1 MKVGATRD
9 GLVRW
14 ADDGALELLDLP
26 QRDLC
31 SLLTSSNDWRE
42 HVTEASVLR
51 RLAPEDAVGAS
62 ITDGGS
68 SVWGIGLNYE
78 SRVLST
84 GRTPPACPVVF
95 LRSSATGARPGGVVR
110 LPETSSE
117 VDFEGELAVIV
128 GRTAYR
134 IDASEAWE
142 HIALIVPAND
152 LTARD
157 VMRQTRSPA
166 IAKSFPGFG
175 PLGWMAATPDTYDT
189 PDDLELTTRV
199 NAVVRQRD
207 RTSGM
212 LLSVPEV
219 VALISAHAVLRPGD
233 IVLTGSPAGAGDE
246 DGVYLRAGDVVEVA
260 LADLPPLTSTII
272 GSSKRYDGD
281 TEVGNGR
288 RLESQ
293 NQGSTR

>member
-1 MKVGATRD
+1 M
-9 GLVRW
+9 
-14 ADDGALELLDLP
+14 
-26 QRDLC
+26 
-31 SLLTSSNDWRE
+31 
-42 HVTEASVLR
+42 TEASVLR

-78 SRVLST
+78 SRGLST
-84 GRTPPACPVVF
+84 GRTPPA
-95 LRSSATGARPGGVVR
+95 
-110 LPETSSE
+110 
-117 VDFEGELAVIV
+117 
-128 GRTAYR
+128 
-134 IDASEAWE
+134 
-142 HIALIVPAND
+142 
-152 LTARD
+152 
-157 VMRQTRSPA
+157 
-166 IAKSFPGFG
+166 
-175 PLGWMAATPDTYDT
+175 DTYDT

-233 IVLTGSPAGAGDE
+233 IVLTGSPAGTGDE
-246 DGVYLRAGDVVEVA
+246 DDVYLRAGDVVEVA

-272 GSSKRYDGD
+272 GSSERYDGD

-288 RLESQ
+288 RLASQ
-293 NQGSTR
+293 NQGSTK